1 MREEE
6 KKRTSQKSNFQR
18 IIKKRWAL
26 PAIYILVAAIVLSA
40 ALWYQNAGSNS
51 ANPDDQK
58 SAELGKNDKQ
68 PAVEANRSLEN
79 FSMPVKDQDNSVVK
93 KDFYDEKA
101 SKEQQE
107 AALVFYNNTYQQN
120 KGMDFAMKDGKDFNV
135 IASLSGKVTRVE
147 EDSVLGN
154 VVEVEHSKGIVT
166 RYSSVQGIK
175 VAVGDEVSKGQAIAK
190 AGQSLLNE
198 EAGTHVHF
206 EIRKDDVAVNPKSF
220 FEKSLADLQE
230 TNVAPDESEKITE
243 EDQADAEGTQEENV
257 TEDSQAKEES
267 QSQKSEDK
275 GTPAEEKSEE
285 NTTDSQT
292 KNN

>member
-6 KKRTSQKSNFQR
+6 KKRTSQNSKIQR

-51 ANPDDQK
+51 ANPDDKK
-58 SAELGKNDKQ
+58 SAELGKNEKQ

-101 SKEQQE
+101 SEEEKE

-120 KGMDFAMKDGKDFNV
+120 KGMDIAMKNGKDFNV
-135 IASLSGKVTRVE
+135 IASLSGKVTRVD

-154 VVEVEHSKGIVT
+154 VVEIEHSKGIVT
-166 RYSSVQGIK
+166 RYSSVQDIK

-190 AGQSLLNE
+190 AGQSLLDE

-230 TNVAPDESEKITE
+230 TNVAPDESEKVTE
-243 EDQADAEGTQEENV
+243 EDQSDAEGTKEENV
-257 TEDSQAKEES
+257 SEGDTTEES
-267 QSQKSEDK
+267 QSKKTEDQ

-285 NTTDSQT
+285 NTTDSQSKT
-292 KNN
+292 N